1 MEEPQAALEKAWA
14 STCKVLFGEEAGSLP
29 QYEKWLAE
37 LVDPTV
43 VRKSSI
49 SGKEVIYSTA
59 NYSESAKSINL
70 DEVDFN
76 RKYPPLSINQI
87 KDIDSIASAIG
98 DRAYYSGNVV
108 LGNSKY
114 VEKSANI
121 SDCFYIYNT
130 TLSSNDKYMAYCTQ
144 CRLDSYGFGGN
155 AFSESEFCLKCHEL
169 TRVKRCFET
178 WMTQD
183 SANCY
188 YSHGLKNCAD
198 CMFSF
203 NLRNKRFAIGNLELP
218 PDKYKGIKA
227 KLLSEMLS
235 GLKRD
240 KRLPSLIE
248 IAGRC
253 GKPSA
258 PKIPPAAQHTGP
270 LDKSRIEEA
279 FSRTMALLFCKKP
292 LKGIDFYSG
301 WLVRNTRNID
311 IGKSASSGRSLYI
324 AQYGNYSDLP
334 RDRLLSLREA
344 QALGASARLEMAD
357 AESITLASAHAKIGK
372 IAFFNTEINDGQNSN
387 DIECAVLI
395 DAVNCYRTVCSA
407 YSKYCAYSFWPQKSD
422 SIFGCDIMF
431 WCSFCVKCY
440 NSVNLKRCL
449 EMDSCSTCADC
460 LFCHNC
466 ENLQNCMFCFNA
478 KNLRNAI
485 GNVEIGQERYA
496 QLKKEIT
503 GEIVKKVEKDHALK
517 ISVYN
522 VGCRVQ

>member
-1 MEEPQAALEKAWA
+1 MDETQSALEKAWA
-14 STCKVLFGEEAGSLP
+14 STCRVLFGEEVGKLS

-43 VRKSSI
+43 VRKSCI

-59 NYSESAKSINL
+59 YYPKSAKSINL
-70 DEVDFN
+70 DEVDFG

-87 KDIDSIASAIG
+87 KDIDSIVSAIK

-108 LGNSKY
+108 LGNSRY

-121 SDCFYIYNT
+121 SDSFYIYNT

-188 YSHGLKNCAD
+188 YSHGLKNCTD

-203 NLRNKRFAIGNLELP
+203 NLKNKRFAIGNLELP
-218 PDKYKGIKA
+218 PDKYKAIRA

-248 IAGRC
+248 IAARC

-258 PKIPPAAQHTGP
+258 PEIPPAPQRALP

-279 FSRTMALLFCKKP
+279 FSRTMALLLGKKP
-292 LKGIDFYSG
+292 ANGIDFYAK
-301 WLVRNTRNID
+301 WLVRNTRTID
-311 IGKSASSGRSLYI
+311 MGKSASSGRQLYI

-334 RDRLLSLREA
+334 RDRLLSLEEA
-344 QALGASARLEMAD
+344 QALGASARLAPSD
-357 AESITLASAHAKIGK
+357 AEGMTLANAHAKIGK
-372 IAFFNTEINDGQNSN
+372 IAFFNAEIDDGQNAN

-407 YSKYCAYSFWPQKSD
+407 YSKYCAYSFWPQKSE

-440 NSVNLKRCL
+440 NSVNLKRCF
-449 EMDSCSTCADC
+449 EMDSCSTCSDC

-466 ENLQNCMFCFNA
+466 ENLQNSMFCFNT
-478 KNLRNAI
+478 KNKKYAI
-485 GNVEIGQERYA
+485 GNVEVGPEEYAKAKAAVMA
-496 QLKKEIT
+496 QLSAEL
-503 GEIVKKVEKDHALK
+503 EKSGS
-517 ISVYN
+517 ISRSVFSL
-522 VGCRVQ
+522 

>member
-1 MEEPQAALEKAWA
+1 MGELQAALERAWA
-14 STCKVLFGEEAGSLP
+14 STCKVLFGEEAGSMR

-37 LVDPTV
+37 LVDPAV
-43 VRKSSI
+43 VRKSCI
-49 SGKEVIYSTA
+49 SGKDVIYSTA
-59 NYSESAKSINL
+59 HYSESAASINL

-76 RKYPPLSINQI
+76 RKYPPLSINQV
-87 KDIDSIASAIG
+87 KDIDSIISAIK

-121 SDCFYIYNT
+121 SDSFYIYNT

-155 AFSESEFCLKCHEL
+155 AISESEFCLKCHEL
-169 TRVKRCFET
+169 TRVKRCFEA

-188 YSHGLKNCAD
+188 YSHGLKDCTD

-203 NLRNKRFAIGNLELP
+203 NLRSKRFAIGNLELP

-235 GLKRD
+235 DLKRD

-248 IAGRC
+248 IAARC

-258 PKIPPAAQHTGP
+258 PKIPPAALHTEP
-270 LDKSRIEEA
+270 LDKGRIEDA
-279 FSRTMALLFCKKP
+279 FSRTMALLFGKKP
-292 LKGIDFYSG
+292 IGGIDFYRD
-301 WLVRNTRNID
+301 WLVRNTRGID
-311 IGKSASSGRSLYI
+311 IGKSASSGRRLYI

-334 RDRLLSLREA
+334 RDRLLGLDEA

-357 AESITLASAHAKIGK
+357 AEGLTLASAHAKIGK

-407 YSKYCAYSFWPQKSD
+407 YSKQCAYSFWPQKSE

-466 ENLQNCMFCFNA
+466 ENLQNCMFCFNT
-478 KNLRNAI
+478 KNKRYAI
-485 GNVEIGQERYA
+485 GNVEVGPEAYA
-496 QLKKEIT
+496 RAKKTVLEQLSVELEKT
-503 GEIVKKVEKDHALK
+503 GK
-517 ISVYN
+517 IS
-522 VGCRVQ
+522 RSIFSL

>member
-1 MEEPQAALEKAWA
+1 MDETQSALEKAWA
-14 STCKVLFGEEAGSLP
+14 STCKVLFGEEAGSMR

-37 LVDPTV
+37 LVDPAV
-43 VRKSSI
+43 VRKSCI

-59 NYSESAKSINL
+59 YYPESAKSINL

-76 RKYPPLSINQI
+76 KKYPPLSINQI
-87 KDIDSIASAIG
+87 KDIDSIVSAIR

-121 SDCFYIYNT
+121 SDCFYVYNT

-169 TRVKRCFET
+169 TRVKRCFEA

-188 YSHGLKNCAD
+188 YSHGLKNCTD

-203 NLRNKRFAIGNLELP
+203 NLHSKRLAIGNLELP
-218 PDKYKGIKA
+218 PDKYKAIRA

-235 GLKRD
+235 DLKRD

-248 IAGRC
+248 IAARC
-253 GKPSA
+253 GKPLA
-258 PKIPPAAQHTGP
+258 PGIPPAAPHAEP
-270 LDKSRIEEA
+270 LDKSRIEDA
-279 FSRTMALLFCKKP
+279 FSKTMALLFGKKP
-292 LKGIDFYSG
+292 SKGIDFYAR
-301 WLVRNTRNID
+301 WLVRNTRTID
-311 IGKSASSGRSLYI
+311 AGKSSASGRQLYV

-334 RDRLLSLREA
+334 RDRLLSLEEA
-344 QALGASARLEMAD
+344 SALGASARLAQPD
-357 AESITLASAHAKIGK
+357 AEGMTLASAHAKIGK
-372 IAFFNTEINDGQNSN
+372 IAFFNAEIDDGQNQN

-395 DAVNCYRTVCSA
+395 DAANCYRTVCSA
-407 YSKYCAYSFWPQKSD
+407 YSKYCAYSFWPQKSE

-440 NSVNLKRCL
+440 NSVNLKRCI
-449 EMDSCSTCADC
+449 EMDSCSTCSDC

-466 ENLQNCMFCFNA
+466 ENLQNCMFCFNV
-478 KNLRNAI
+478 KNKSYAI
-485 GNVEIGQERYA
+485 GNVEVGREEYMA
-496 QLKKEIT
+496 AKKAVTEQLFAELEKT
-503 GEIVKKVEKDHALK
+503 GGLAKSIFAL
-517 ISVYN
+517 
-522 VGCRVQ
+522 